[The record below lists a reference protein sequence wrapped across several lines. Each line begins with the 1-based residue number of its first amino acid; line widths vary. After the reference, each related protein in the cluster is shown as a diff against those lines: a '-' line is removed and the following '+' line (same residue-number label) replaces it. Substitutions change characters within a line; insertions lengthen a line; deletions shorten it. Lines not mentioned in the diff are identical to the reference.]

1 MHSLT
6 HSERVKRNLIY
17 HPVCGAFHGVQE
29 GSMYAVHSE
38 PVRDHVHVHCVCVS
52 DLRRNEESFEII
64 INGFKNSICLL
75 WQQLC
80 AAHKTGDRDIHSFC
94 SFLPRSR

>member
-1 MHSLT
+1 M
-6 HSERVKRNLIY
+6 
-17 HPVCGAFHGVQE
+17 F
-29 GSMYAVHSE
+29 MHSE
-38 PVRDHVHVHCVCVS
+38 PVGVHVHCVYVCVS

-80 AAHKTGDRDIHSFC
+80 AAHKTGDRDIHSFS